1 MSEGNKIHNITAEFL
16 SHDAAHVNKTLFTIV
31 HVAHH
36 SAVHHPLESCYDSL
50 VDESQLSYQG
60 STFSHICC
68 KPASLLT
75 LPR

>member
-1 MSEGNKIHNITAEFL
+1 MSEGNKIHHITVEVL
-16 SHDAAHVNKTLFTIV
+16 SHGAAHVNKTLVTIAYV
-31 HVAHH
+31 THH
-36 SAVHHPLESCYDSL
+36 SSVHYPLESCHDPL

>member
-1 MSEGNKIHNITAEFL
+1 MSEGNKIHHITAEVL
-16 SHDAAHVNKTLFTIV
+16 SHDAAPVNKTLFTII

-36 SAVHHPLESCYDSL
+36 SSVHHPLESSYDSL

-75 LPR
+75 VPR